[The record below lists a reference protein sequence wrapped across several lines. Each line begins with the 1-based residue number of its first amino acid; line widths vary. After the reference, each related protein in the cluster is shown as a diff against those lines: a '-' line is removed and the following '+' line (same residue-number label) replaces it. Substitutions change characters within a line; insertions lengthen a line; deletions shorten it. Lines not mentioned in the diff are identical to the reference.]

1 LDGGRHYC
9 MDVGDDLGLAFSCA
23 PTQGRVGYM
32 RAWRVHRPKQLACR
46 TYQKGL
52 RPFLGSGPGPDVFG
66 TSRGLYSLY
75 PRPPLATATTNRQL
89 SILIISIVNMSSD
102 LEWLLLRVGESSV
115 KHTTSTDIVVGE
127 QFFHRQAAPGWPHLF
142 ERTRESLCHAQ
153 HNLALTAWQGNLVN
167 IHSQKFSGL
176 ANTKVSLIVLRLHHV
191 VELLIPIRLST

>member
-1 LDGGRHYC
+1 VRGAYIDPNSLP
-9 MDVGDDLGLAFSCA
+9 AA
-23 PTQGRVGYM
+23 PTKKGY
-32 RAWRVHRPKQLACR
+32 V
-46 TYQKGL
+46 
-52 RPFLGSGPGPDVFG
+52 PFSAPAPAPLYSAPAED
-66 TSRGLYSLY
+66 LYSLC
-75 PRPPLATATTNRQL
+75 PRPRANRATTTNRQL

-115 KHTTSTDIVVGE
+115 KHTISTDIAVGE
-127 QFFHRQAAPGWPHLF
+127 QFFHRQAEPGWPHLF

-153 HNLALTAWQGNLVN
+153 HNLPLTTWQGNLVN

>member
-1 LDGGRHYC
+1 
-9 MDVGDDLGLAFSCA
+9 
-23 PTQGRVGYM
+23 M
-32 RAWRVHRPKQLACR
+32 RACARTSTPKQLACR
-46 TYQKGL
+46 TYQKGV
-52 RPFLGSGPGPDVFG
+52 RRFLGPGPAVFG
-66 TSRGLYSLY
+66 TSRGLYSLC
-75 PRPPLATATTNRQL
+75 PRPQAPTDPTTTSRHL
-89 SILIISIVNMSSD
+89 SILIISTVNMSSD

-115 KHTTSTDIVVGE
+115 KHTISTDIAVGE

-153 HNLALTAWQGNLVN
+153 HNFRLTTWQGNLVN